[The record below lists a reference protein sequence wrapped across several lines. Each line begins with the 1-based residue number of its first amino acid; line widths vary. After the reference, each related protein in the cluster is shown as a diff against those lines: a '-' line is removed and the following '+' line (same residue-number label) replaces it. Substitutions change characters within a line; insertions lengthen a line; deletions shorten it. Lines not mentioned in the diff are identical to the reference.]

1 MKLLRRASNVE
12 CRRPECTR
20 GASGVRR
27 STLVFRQHAFTLLE
41 VMIAMAV
48 FFIVVFAILNVV
60 VQSLGAARALQKR
73 HADCSIVA
81 AVLTLTNCLD
91 ECSASGT
98 FADIFPDLDNVYPDQ
113 SWEYVVT
120 PWGTNENLWIV
131 DIAVIEKM
139 RSGKPSVETMQIL
152 LQRPKCSGVGVRR

>member
-1 MKLLRRASNVE
+1 MKLLRRTPVRFPSLRASSFDL
-12 CRRPECTR
+12 RHP
-20 GASGVRR
+20 
-27 STLVFRQHAFTLLE
+27 FRAFTLLE

-81 AVLTLTNCLD
+81 SVLTLTNCLA
-91 ECSASGT
+91 ETSASGT

-120 PWGTNENLWIV
+120 PYGTNENLWIV
-131 DIAVIEKM
+131 DFSVYEKM
-139 RSGKPSVETMQIL
+139 RNGKPSVETMQIL
-152 LQRPKCSGVGVRR
+152 LARPSCSGVGIRR